1 MELVSKIKSIFPDEA
16 LDLLADICDTRRVPS
31 NIEKMRLVVKVLHR
45 YNITFNMLGGATNRV
60 VVQAGGYAIKIA
72 LDDQGYK
79 DNFMEFSLS
88 QEWQPD
94 VTKSYETNGYIL
106 VQQCVRLLT
115 KEEWRN
121 RKMEILS
128 ILERHSHDYLMGDIG
143 YIETNMANYGITD
156 EGRVVILDYA
166 YCHRAT
172 EQLFSCEVCGEG
184 ILMYDQTY
192 SFLMCGNRSVC
203 HAKFTY
209 SERRR
214 IQGDQ
219 VDIDMI
225 AEKKKTSILL
235 SGDKDRIEIRNLSGQ
250 MMLDDRTA
258 VIHNRKELDEFNERR
273 FEIMSMVKYDNK
285 DDMDKLVA
293 IMKQYET
300 DPETAAKEMNDFIK
314 TTKIPSTVDGP
325 VDYVLGDDYTD
336 AYPQP
341 VQAAPT
347 DMLYGETY
355 KEYFERK
362 QHDADRLAIVGAPN
376 NNKDQSDEESN
387 VSEDTTGDT
396 GCDLYEMARRAAERR
411 RAANGPG
418 TTCNIMTSR
427 YGYEGPGVGIM
438 VGGRHYEDHDSDSM
452 EYKEG

>member
-31 NIEKMRLVVKVLHR
+31 NIEKMRLVVKILHR

-172 EQLFSCEVCGEG
+172 EQLFSCEFLNVWKPVCMPCKVH
-184 ILMYDQTY
+184 I
-192 SFLMCGNRSVC
+192 
-203 HAKFTY
+203 
-209 SERRR
+209 
-214 IQGDQ
+214 
-219 VDIDMI
+219 
-225 AEKKKTSILL
+225 
-235 SGDKDRIEIRNLSGQ
+235 
-250 MMLDDRTA
+250 
-258 VIHNRKELDEFNERR
+258 
-273 FEIMSMVKYDNK
+273 
-285 DDMDKLVA
+285 
-293 IMKQYET
+293 
-300 DPETAAKEMNDFIK
+300 
-314 TTKIPSTVDGP
+314 
-325 VDYVLGDDYTD
+325 
-336 AYPQP
+336 
-341 VQAAPT
+341 
-347 DMLYGETY
+347 
-355 KEYFERK
+355 
-362 QHDADRLAIVGAPN
+362 
-376 NNKDQSDEESN
+376 
-387 VSEDTTGDT
+387 
-396 GCDLYEMARRAAERR
+396 
-411 RAANGPG
+411 
-418 TTCNIMTSR
+418 
-427 YGYEGPGVGIM
+427 
-438 VGGRHYEDHDSDSM
+438 
-452 EYKEG
+452 

>member
-1 MELVSKIKSIFPDEA
+1 MELVSKIKSIFPGEA
-16 LDLLADICDTRRVPS
+16 LELFADICDTRRVPS

-45 YNITFNMLGGATNRV
+45 FNITFNMLGGATNRV

-143 YIETNMANYGITD
+143 YIETNMANYGVTD

-250 MMLDDRTA
+250 TMLDDRTA
-258 VIHNRKELDEFNERR
+258 IIHNRQELDEFTERR
-273 FEIMSMVKYDNK
+273 FEIMSMVKFDNK
-285 DDMDKLVA
+285 EDMDKLVA
-293 IMKQYET
+293 IMKQHET
-300 DPETAAKEMNDFIK
+300 DPETAAKEMNEFIK
-314 TTKIPSTVDGP
+314 TTQIPTTEGP
-325 VDYVLGDDYTD
+325 VDYVLGEDYMD

-341 VQAAPT
+341 VQAAPV

-355 KEYFERK
+355 KEYYERK
-362 QHDADRLAIVGAPN
+362 QHDADRLAVVTSNAGNEKSEEAP
-376 NNKDQSDEESN
+376 QVEEEA
-387 VSEDTTGDT
+387 VDDD

-418 TTCNIMTSR
+418 YTGRIMTSR
-427 YGYEGPGVGIM
+427 YEYEGPGIGIM
-438 VGGRHYEDHDSDSM
+438 VGGRHYDNHDQDSM